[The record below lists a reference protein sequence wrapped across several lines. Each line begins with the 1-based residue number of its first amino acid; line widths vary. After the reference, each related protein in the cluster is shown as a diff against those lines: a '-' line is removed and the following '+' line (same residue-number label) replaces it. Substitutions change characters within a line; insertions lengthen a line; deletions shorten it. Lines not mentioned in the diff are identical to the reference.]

1 MKKWLLACLVL
12 PLALTAC
19 LDTKNESD
27 EENPLYPGYSIY
39 NTTAMQNR
47 LALVPADATL
57 RLAILLAEADAQN
70 RIDNPWDV
78 MHDGKLVRNEVFSNV
93 GITHKAEGSRH
104 ILEFSASVYGGKVIV
119 QTNGAKTLA
128 ETSSERV
135 WEVSTEN
142 FQSVVN
148 FGGYTN
154 ITYKYSNE
162 SGKVYLWK
170 EDNTIQI
177 RLNLIAITP
186 QTSTSSLTSSWSG
199 EFELTPPDISLTYSS
214 CHAKEFKIASVLPA
228 SGRSCFTLNNGGSA
242 TSLEYSVQ
250 ATYVGTRMNKGTEI
264 CRLTS
269 NYDPTY
275 YLGTEVKIEWT
286 DAINGTMTYNGQSGT
301 VTR

>member
-12 PLALTAC
+12 PLALTSC
-19 LDTKNESD
+19 LDTNDDSN

-47 LALVPADATL
+47 LALVPADAAL

-70 RIDNPWDV
+70 RVDNPWDV
-78 MHDGKLVRNEVFSNV
+78 MHDGNLVRNQLFSNV
-93 GITHKAEGSRH
+93 GITYTAQGSRR
-104 ILEFSASVYGGKVIV
+104 ILDFSASAYGGKVIV
-119 QTNGAKTLA
+119 QTNGAKTLD
-128 ETSSERV
+128 ETSSECV

-148 FGGYTN
+148 FGGNTN
-154 ITYKYSNE
+154 ITYKYANE
-162 SGKVYLWK
+162 SGRVYLWK
-170 EDNTIQI
+170 EGNTIQI

-186 QTSTSSLTSSWSG
+186 QVSTSSLTSSWSG

-214 CHAKEFKIASVLPA
+214 CHAKEFKIASGLPA
-228 SGRSCFTLNNGGSA
+228 SGRSCFTLNSGGSA
-242 TSLEYSVQ
+242 TSLEYSIQ
-250 ATYVGTRMNKGTEI
+250 ATYVGTRMSKGTEV
-264 CRLTS
+264 CRLTA

-286 DAINGTMTYNGQSGT
+286 DATNGTMTYNGISGT